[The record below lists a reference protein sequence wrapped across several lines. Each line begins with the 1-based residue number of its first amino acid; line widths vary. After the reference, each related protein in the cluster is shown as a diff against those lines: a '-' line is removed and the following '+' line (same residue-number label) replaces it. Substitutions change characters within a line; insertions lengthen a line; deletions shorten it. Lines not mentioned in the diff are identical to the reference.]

1 MIYLSLMWYLLLTLI
16 LVAPPVT
23 LIADE
28 GQPKRNR
35 LSAWLHKRKELRE
48 LERKAENVELE
59 RRAAF
64 RQQLTARKKIN
75 DAIAKRIQKRGHVF
89 VWVTL
94 AAGIITIKYLCDR
107 GGLGCQRKKPEKKKE
122 KTEKTEK

>member
-1 MIYLSLMWYLLLTLI
+1 MLHVLLTLF
-16 LVAPPVT
+16 LVATPIT

-28 GQPKRNR
+28 AQPKHNR
-35 LSAWLHKRKELRE
+35 LSAWLQKRKELRE
-48 LERKAENVELE
+48 LERKADNVEAE

-64 RQQLTARKKIN
+64 RQQLATKKKIN

-89 VWVTL
+89 IWVAL

-107 GGLGCQRKKPEKKKE
+107 GGLGCRSQEEKDRNKSK
-122 KTEKTEK
+122 